1 MKKNTWK
8 KALALALGAA
18 LACFVL
24 AACGNSSSASSSA
37 SSDSSSSAAADSSAA
52 AADYK
57 LVKDGTLTVVT
68 SADFPPFEYM
78 DNGKVVGYDAAVIS
92 EVAKRLG
99 LQADISHMAF
109 DSLIS
114 QIAGGTVADVAI
126 SGITITDD
134 RKAEVDFSKP
144 YYDSNLAV
152 VVLADSKIAKVDD
165 LANAT
170 TGAQSGTSG
179 EDWVKEN
186 VGDKN
191 YTPFQEVP
199 EALASLRTG
208 KVEALVFDEPV
219 AKNYIETKG
228 YNDCKILEVIPTGE
242 QYGIAVN
249 KDNAA
254 LTAAIDA
261 ALTEMESDGTMAKL
275 AEELDVNVSEAEV
288 AE

>member
-1 MKKNTWK
+1 MKTKFMK
-8 KALALALGAA
+8 IIALAMGAA
-18 LACFVL
+18 LACFAL
-24 AACGNSSSASSSA
+24 AACGGSN
-37 SSDSSSSAAADSSAA
+37 DTAADGE
-52 AADYK
+52 YT

-78 DNGKVVGYDAAVIS
+78 ENGEIVGYDAAIIT
-92 EVAKRLG
+92 EVANRLG
-99 LQADISHMAF
+99 LEADISHMAF

-114 QIAGGTVADVAI
+114 QIAGGSTADVAI

-134 RKAEVDFSKP
+134 RKAEVDFTEP
-144 YYDSNLAV
+144 YYDSNLAI
-152 VVLADSKIAKVDD
+152 VVLADSSIASKDELKGV
-165 LANAT
+165 A

-186 VGDKN
+186 VGDSD
-191 YTPFQEVP
+191 YTPFQEMT

-208 KVEALVFDEPV
+208 KVQALVFDEPV
-219 AKNYIETKG
+219 AKSYIETKG
-228 YNDCKILEVIPTGE
+228 YDDCKILEVIATGE

-254 LTAAIDA
+254 LTAAINA
-261 ALTEMESDGTMAKL
+261 ALADMQADGTMDKL
-275 AEELDVNVSEAEV
+275 AEQLDVNVSEAEI